1 MLTLTYPHTH
11 THIYTVIYMQLGDR
25 LHSQITNLVSRLHET
40 ELQTHSLH
48 SQLIQSNS
56 HREDLTRKVH
66 DAKKMKE
73 SVQSLQT
80 ELAMMVPHGQ
90 FEGVC
95 KDFEA
100 SLKREKELKVYLS
113 KHVAAV
119 EQLQTRLQLASQDVN
134 SKELSLSQSRKV
146 GNCWHECC
154 DTVHTYAKNVHTHT
168 LTHIHTHTHTYITHH
183 ITSHHIT
190 SHTHT
195 HLLIVGST

>member
-1 MLTLTYPHTH
+1 MHTH
-11 THIYTVIYMQLGDR
+11 TLGHLHIQLGDR
-25 LHSQITNLVSRLHET
+25 LHSQITSLVGRLHET

-56 HREDLTRKVH
+56 HREDLTRDLH

-95 KDFEA
+95 KDLEA

-146 GNCWHECC
+146 YTCRKLLSQMPSMSIHI
-154 DTVHTYAKNVHTHT
+154 HVHTHI
-168 LTHIHTHTHTYITHH
+168 LSIWV
-183 ITSHHIT
+183 S
-190 SHTHT
+190 S
-195 HLLIVGST
+195 